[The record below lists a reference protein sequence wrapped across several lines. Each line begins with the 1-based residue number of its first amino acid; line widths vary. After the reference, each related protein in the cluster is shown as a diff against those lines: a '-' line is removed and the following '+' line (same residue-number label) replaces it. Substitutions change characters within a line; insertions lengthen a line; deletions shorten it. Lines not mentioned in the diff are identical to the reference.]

1 MFPSHWEI
9 LVIFLVVLLLFG
21 ARRIPEM
28 AQGLGKG
35 IREFRKAVKDVQEEV
50 DVTGTMNTTQ
60 TIPPQAGP
68 VARQEPTQTAAQA
81 QAPAQA
87 APAQPVAA
95 PPAAEA
101 PAPTET
107 DNSSGARS

>member
-35 IREFRKAVKDVQEEV
+35 IREFRKAVKDVKEEV
-50 DVTGTMNTTQ
+50 DVTGTMNQPTQ
-60 TIPPQAGP
+60 TIAAASGQ
-68 VARQEPTQTAAQA
+68 VARQDPVP
-81 QAPAQA
+81 APQPAV
-87 APAQPVAA
+87 AQPVAPA
-95 PPAAEA
+95 PAAVDPGSE
-101 PAPTET
+101 
-107 DNSSGARS
+107 ARS

>member
-35 IREFRKAVKDVQEEV
+35 IREFRKAIKDVQEEV
-50 DVTGTMNTTQ
+50 DVTGTLNGTTQ
-60 TIPPQAGP
+60 TIPPPGGQ
-68 VARQEPTQTAAQA
+68 VARQ
-81 QAPAQA
+81 
-87 APAQPVAA
+87 
-95 PPAAEA
+95 A
-101 PAPTET
+101 PAPQAAQPQPQPAVAATPTET
-107 DNSSGARS
+107 ESSSEARS

>member
-35 IREFRKAVKDVQEEV
+35 IRAKRVHNNHDRMPLRPFRQFR
-50 DVTGTMNTTQ
+50 G
-60 TIPPQAGP
+60 G
-68 VARQEPTQTAAQA
+68 
-81 QAPAQA
+81 
-87 APAQPVAA
+87 
-95 PPAAEA
+95 AAEY
-101 PAPTET
+101 EKEI
-107 DNSSGARS
+107 R

>member
-1 MFPSHWEI
+1 MPGHWEI

-50 DVTGTMNTTQ
+50 DVGGTINPQSAQ
-60 TIPPQAGP
+60 TIPPPAGQVP
-68 VARQEPTQTAAQA
+68 RQD
-81 QAPAQA
+81 
-87 APAQPVAA
+87 AA
-95 PPAAEA
+95 PPQQPAAPPQQPTA
-101 PAPTET
+101 AAPTET
-107 DNSSGARS
+107 ESGGEARS

>member
-1 MFPSHWEI
+1 MPGHWEL

-50 DVTGTMNTTQ
+50 DVTGTMNQQT
-60 TIPPQAGP
+60 TIPASPGGP
-68 VARQEPTQTAAQA
+68 VARQEAAPTAQQAPQPAAPQPAAAAPTQTDAGGE
-81 QAPAQA
+81 
-87 APAQPVAA
+87 V
-95 PPAAEA
+95 
-101 PAPTET
+101 
-107 DNSSGARS
+107 RS

>member
-1 MFPSHWEI
+1 MPGHWEI

-50 DVTGTMNTTQ
+50 DVSGTINPQSAQ
-60 TIPPQAGP
+60 TIPPPAGQVP
-68 VARQEPTQTAAQA
+68 RQD
-81 QAPAQA
+81 
-87 APAQPVAA
+87 AA
-95 PPAAEA
+95 PPQQPTAA
-101 PAPTET
+101 APTET
-107 DNSSGARS
+107 ESGGEARS

>member
-35 IREFRKAVKDVQEEV
+35 IREFRKAVKDVKEEV
-50 DVTGTMNTTQ
+50 DVTGAMNQPTQ
-60 TIPPQAGP
+60 TIPPAVGQ
-68 VARQEPTQTAAQA
+68 VARQEP
-81 QAPAQA
+81 APAPQPATAQPAAAKPA
-87 APAQPVAA
+87 APA
-95 PPAAEA
+95 PAAA
-101 PAPTET
+101 DPGTE
-107 DNSSGARS
+107 ARS

>member
-1 MFPSHWEI
+1 MPGHWEI

-50 DVTGTMNTTQ
+50 DVSSTINPQSAQ
-60 TIPPQAGP
+60 TIPPPAGQVP
-68 VARQEPTQTAAQA
+68 RQD
-81 QAPAQA
+81 
-87 APAQPVAA
+87 AA
-95 PPAAEA
+95 PPQQPAAPPQQPTA
-101 PAPTET
+101 AAPTET
-107 DNSSGARS
+107 ESGGEARS

>member
-1 MFPSHWEI
+1 MPGHWEL

-50 DVTGTMNTTQ
+50 DVTGTINGTTQ
-60 TIPPQAGP
+60 TIPPPGGQ
-68 VARQEPTQTAAQA
+68 VARQDPVQPQVS
-81 QAPAQA
+81 QPQPA
-87 APAQPVAA
+87 VESA
-95 PPAAEA
+95 PPAAA
-101 PAPTET
+101 VPTET
-107 DNSSGARS
+107 DNSGARS